1 MAIFDRLN
9 YNYTGNG
16 VSELSDS
23 NKAFMN
29 TMPTLLED
37 WQITDIENDDVD
49 GYFRNPVSNVTQYL
63 RNSCNTIYILLSGN
77 AGSNINPV
85 TGSTGTI
92 DTAFTSMITPAANT
106 GSNNGGFFIA
116 HTNRISGI
124 ISIEQSVI
132 DEVDV
137 ANVPHYETAM
147 STGQLVLY
155 ITNQSDVVSN
165 NAPIMG
171 SFTSITIES
180 ELESYNVNVS
190 SYYTTINNS
199 LTITGTGTELD
210 PIVRSSNLSL
220 TIVQNMANNIIEL
233 HDLFRE
239 RRVHDEEFFIN
250 SRKVTDDYQKVKTF
264 SSLGATA
271 NTLLQNYI
279 GSDKLLTRINS

>member
-1 MAIFDRLN
+1 
-9 YNYTGNG
+9 
-16 VSELSDS
+16 
-23 NKAFMN
+23 
-29 TMPTLLED
+29 
-37 WQITDIENDDVD
+37 
-49 GYFRNPVSNVTQYL
+49 
-63 RNSCNTIYILLSGN
+63 
-77 AGSNINPV
+77 
-85 TGSTGTI
+85 
-92 DTAFTSMITPAANT
+92 
-106 GSNNGGFFIA
+106 
-116 HTNRISGI
+116 
-124 ISIEQSVI
+124 VI